1 MMVRLRGMSFKYF
14 IDLSVPRSVSPEVE
28 EIPGVM
34 LYTIDSIRSRAD
46 EALARRL
53 EAVPH
58 VREIIDEAVM
68 EFNDWSKE
76 MIVSPTIQ
84 KLKGALEQIRKEE
97 LMRFTKNLSDS
108 ELEKVERITTSMMQ
122 KILKLPVLQLK
133 AACKRG
139 EAETLIDVLNDL
151 FNLEKQKESH

>member
-1 MMVRLRGMSFKYF
+1 MSFKYF

-28 EIPGVM
+28 EVPGVM
-34 LYTIDSIRSRAD
+34 LYTIDSIRSKAD
-46 EALARRL
+46 EALQRRL
-53 EAVPH
+53 DSVPH
-58 VREIIDEAVM
+58 VEEIISEAVV
-68 EFNDWSKE
+68 EFNDWSRE

-97 LMRFTKNLSDS
+97 LGRFTKNLTDS

-151 FNLEKQKESH
+151 FNLEKEKESH